1 MKNEELRIKDW
12 LLRTAT
18 VFFIFQFSIFNSAQ
32 AQQHRERWGATD
44 YFPEHHFVRVYNN
57 GNTDSTHYAESAGEV
72 AFYMRLAGLPS
83 WKDTLPEHGET
94 WLRLSLLPEYS
105 HPIFIEVAILPDT
118 DVHLSFKRG
127 TAICGYVE
135 HSTYYEM
142 SDTGLYDATEKHNK
156 GNQWTEGLLNAVLET
171 GLTLSEQDSLKRLLA
186 EVDLPHHPHS
196 TCWGGFQTPYVLEYR
211 QGKTYNAIYD
221 ECYGKPLGT
230 LVNYII
236 SLADTTCL
244 DMYIHTPNK
253 HNGIVPAQFP
263 SGDSAL
269 NAFLAANLRY
279 PEKALADLEEGYES
293 IRFVVERDGSLCLV
307 ESCQEDKY
315 GFCAE
320 TQRLFSLMPRWQPAM
335 KDGKP
340 VRSEAYFSVPFYLP
354 DSLQPAYGNNPRLE
368 TGRDTNRWDIIL
380 TFNRR
385 QLRNPQDQG
394 NLYRMGVNYYSEFL
408 LPHKP
413 QKPLNYWDTLRHE
426 NLDESWASILDR
438 TPVVEGAADSA
449 LRYFYRALE
458 ATDSI
463 SDDNYISMYLPI
475 LQLEQYLGLP
485 HNPLNR
491 LPYDTV
497 PGLYYPC
504 SYFVDLPADG
514 ILDTTVDYS
523 DYDLFPSS
531 FFWVNSLSN
540 TLAGMSEP
548 ILFDSTLAPGDIVF
562 RCAFYPSF
570 HPPLSFRIEH
580 TAQGIMLYW
589 KKLDYTIDEQTW
601 KTTLYPREGQRKL
614 SKRKYRKFLK
624 ILNAL
629 DFDNL
634 PRMHHQTMLDGA
646 QWCIERRTAD
656 SFKAHFTNLAGQK
669 YDDLYSYL
677 IRLAGIEAD
686 YASDYCH

>member
-1 MKNEELRIKDW
+1 MKNEELRIKNW

-32 AQQHRERWGATD
+32 AQQHRERWDATD

-83 WKDTLPEHGET
+83 WKDTLPGEGET
-94 WLRLSLLPEYS
+94 WLRLSMLPEYS

-118 DVHLSFKRG
+118 DAYLSFKRG

-156 GNQWTEGLLNAVLET
+156 GNQWTEGLLSTVLET
-171 GLTLSEQDSLKRLLA
+171 GLTLREQDSLKRLLA

-236 SLADTTCL
+236 GLADTTCL

-263 SGDSAL
+263 GGDSAL
-269 NAFLAANLRY
+269 NAFLAANLHY
-279 PEKALADLEEGYES
+279 PQRALADLEESSES
-293 IRFVVERDGSLCLV
+293 IRFVVERDGSLYLI
-307 ESCQEDKY
+307 EGCQEDGY

-320 TQRLFSLMPRWQPAM
+320 AQRLFSLMPPWQPAM

-340 VRSEAYFSVPFYLP
+340 VRSEAFFSVPFYLP

-523 DYDLFPSS
+523 DYDFLNSS
-531 FFWVNSLSN
+531 FFWVESMSQ
-540 TLAGMSEP
+540 TLARMSEP

-580 TAQGIMLYW
+580 TAQGIILYW

-624 ILNAL
+624 LLNAL
-629 DFDNL
+629 DFDHL
-634 PRMHHQTMLDGA
+634 PRMHHQTILDGA
-646 QWCIERRTAD
+646 QWCIERRTAN

>member
-1 MKNEELRIKDW
+1 
-12 LLRTAT
+12 
-18 VFFIFQFSIFNSAQ
+18 
-32 AQQHRERWGATD
+32 
-44 YFPEHHFVRVYNN
+44 
-57 GNTDSTHYAESAGEV
+57 
-72 AFYMRLAGLPS
+72 
-83 WKDTLPEHGET
+83 
-94 WLRLSLLPEYS
+94 
-105 HPIFIEVAILPDT
+105 
-118 DVHLSFKRG
+118 
-127 TAICGYVE
+127 
-135 HSTYYEM
+135 
-142 SDTGLYDATEKHNK
+142 
-156 GNQWTEGLLNAVLET
+156 
-171 GLTLSEQDSLKRLLA
+171 
-186 EVDLPHHPHS
+186 
-196 TCWGGFQTPYVLEYR
+196 
-211 QGKTYNAIYD
+211 
-221 ECYGKPLGT
+221 
-230 LVNYII
+230 
-236 SLADTTCL
+236 
-244 DMYIHTPNK
+244 
-253 HNGIVPAQFP
+253 
-263 SGDSAL
+263 
-269 NAFLAANLRY
+269 
-279 PEKALADLEEGYES
+279 
-293 IRFVVERDGSLCLV
+293 
-307 ESCQEDKY
+307 
-315 GFCAE
+315 
-320 TQRLFSLMPRWQPAM
+320 
-335 KDGKP
+335 
-340 VRSEAYFSVPFYLP
+340 
-354 DSLQPAYGNNPRLE
+354 
-368 TGRDTNRWDIIL
+368 
-380 TFNRR
+380 
-385 QLRNPQDQG
+385 
-394 NLYRMGVNYYSEFL
+394 
-408 LPHKP
+408 
-413 QKPLNYWDTLRHE
+413 
-426 NLDESWASILDR
+426 
-438 TPVVEGAADSA
+438 
-449 LRYFYRALE
+449 
-458 ATDSI
+458 
-463 SDDNYISMYLPI
+463 MYLPV

-540 TLAGMSEP
+540 TLAWMSEP
-548 ILFDSTLAPGDIVF
+548 ILFDSTLAPGDIVY

-624 ILNAL
+624 LLNAL